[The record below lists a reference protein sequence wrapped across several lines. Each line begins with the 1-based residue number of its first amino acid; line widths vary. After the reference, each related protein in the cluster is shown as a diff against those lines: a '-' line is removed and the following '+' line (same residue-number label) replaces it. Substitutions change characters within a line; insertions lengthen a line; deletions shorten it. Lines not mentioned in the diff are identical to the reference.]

1 TWRSTRTKDHR
12 WTRAAS
18 SPVWAWRITR
28 APPTRAGRA
37 NTAARTSGSSGVAAR
52 FRWTTSVRPRRTARK
67 IRDACRNVRPT
78 FPNDMAPGTFAPFGA
93 VFRYVKSTRSASHG
107 SVASSVTNVGIP
119 PWVGGPC
126 PTRSTTGRRP
136 LSSQRSPIPE
146 LGEQRLARRT
156 HYALPVA
163 RPRPV
168 PAAVRFDPRP
178 AVNVRV
184 LHAPVVFEAVV
195 LQDGG
200 LPRFAQ
206 EIEHRAE
213 RRLGTGGQL
222 LVPQHETRFRVAL
235 AEPLHQTCLLGPE
248 RRGPDRNVAT
258 GPLDVVPN
266 HRIVPAR
273 IGQREGDVHP
283 VPVHK
288 NESSSRAEQL
298 PQLVQAF
305 HVVGRFV
312 GPSRLAARLGVTREQ
327 ARCERPERGRD
338 VRSLIPHASQAAD
351 RRGIPKDRRE

>member
-156 HYALPVA
+156 HHALPVA

-200 LPRFAQ
+200 LPRFSQ

-258 GPLDVVPN
+258 GPLDVVP
-266 HRIVPAR
+266 
-273 IGQREGDVHP
+273 
-283 VPVHK
+283 
-288 NESSSRAEQL
+288 
-298 PQLVQAF
+298 
-305 HVVGRFV
+305 
-312 GPSRLAARLGVTREQ
+312 
-327 ARCERPERGRD
+327 
-338 VRSLIPHASQAAD
+338 
-351 RRGIPKDRRE
+351 KDRRERHEELRLGRTRDRRMRIEDPSDQGGPAAEAPDDQNRWSARPQVAGPRDSGWVQPRRLRIGPVPQLA